1 MIRFAS
7 FVFTLGI
14 LVPAASAV
22 TYPLPPEGSR
32 LVGAPI
38 TITVPE
44 GNTLPLEAFAAQ
56 HGQGLSNMLEANPG
70 GSVFTASRNTA
81 GGTPAAYSAA
91 NGARGDCGE
100 RRGNATLLL
109 STRQQ
114 HG

>member
-1 MIRFAS
+1 M
-7 FVFTLGI
+7 
-14 LVPAASAV
+14 
-22 TYPLPPEGSR
+22 
-32 LVGAPI
+32 GAPI

-70 GSVFTASRNTA
+70 WIRFTASRNTA
-81 GGTPAAYSAA
+81 CGAAAAYSAA
-91 NGARGDCGE
+91 NGARGNCGE

>member
-1 MIRFAS
+1 M
-7 FVFTLGI
+7 
-14 LVPAASAV
+14 
-22 TYPLPPEGSR
+22 
-32 LVGAPI
+32 GAPI

-70 GSVFTASRNTA
+70 WIRFTASRNT
-81 GGTPAAYSAA
+81 AAYSAA
-91 NGARGDCGE
+91 NGARGNCGE

>member
-70 GSVFTASRNTA
+70 VDPFLPRA
-81 GGTPAAYSAA
+81 GTQ
-91 NGARGDCGE
+91 
-100 RRGNATLLL
+100 LVV
-109 STRQQ
+109 
-114 HG
+114 

>member
-14 LVPAASAV
+14 LFPAASAV

-56 HGQGLSNMLEANPG
+56 HGQGLSNMLEANPEH
-70 GSVFTASRNTA
+70 SWWYPSSLFCRQ
-81 GGTPAAYSAA
+81 PC
-91 NGARGDCGE
+91 ARE
-100 RRGNATLLL
+100 LW
-109 STRQQ
+109 
-114 HG
+114 